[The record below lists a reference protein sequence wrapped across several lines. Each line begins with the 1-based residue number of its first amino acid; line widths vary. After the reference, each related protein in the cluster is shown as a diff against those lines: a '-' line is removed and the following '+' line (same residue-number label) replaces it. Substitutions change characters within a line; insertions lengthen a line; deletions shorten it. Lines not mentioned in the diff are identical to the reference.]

1 MGLNLIY
8 AIFNGVIGFMNFSA
22 RYVSLAVY
30 YLLLCVMRFLAVAYA
45 GRVYQVKV
53 PWRKRNPEKEDSL
66 ETRSWRVYRN
76 CKILFSMMRI
86 ALGGAVI
93 MLVSGEGGKSYQGLL
108 IYAVATYT
116 FYKLGMAIRNM
127 IKVRK
132 EKSLLLVILRNISYA
147 DALVSLLSLQTALFV
162 AFGQDSGEL
171 IPLMNA
177 LTSAGVC
184 LMILGIGI
192 YMVRK
197 SKKLQI
203 SYRSAGLYDVLKAK
217 DLSDDEKLAL
227 VGDFDAVLS
236 LSLLDKA
243 AVIRD
248 AQKATSEV
256 HGDGEYVII
265 APADA
270 TDEEQ
275 STVRELLLSR
285 YQARKDKNWAE
296 SDRIR
301 DILKDMGIAVK
312 DNKEG
317 VQWMRG

>member
-1 MGLNLIY
+1 MILMLI
-8 AIFNGVIGFMNFSA
+8 VVGFGYFFAAMNICGMT
-22 RYVSLAVY
+22 VY
-30 YLLLCVMRFLAVAYA
+30 SRE
-45 GRVYQVKV
+45 G
-53 PWRKRNPEKEDSL
+53 ES
-66 ETRSWRVYRN
+66 SWLMMVLPVTAATQLRG
-76 CKILFSMMRI
+76 KILFSMMRI

-203 SYRSAGLYDVLKAK
+203 SYRSA
-217 DLSDDEKLAL
+217 
-227 VGDFDAVLS
+227 
-236 LSLLDKA
+236 
-243 AVIRD
+243 
-248 AQKATSEV
+248 
-256 HGDGEYVII
+256 
-265 APADA
+265 
-270 TDEEQ
+270 TDQ
-275 STVRELLLSR
+275 LQIS
-285 YQARKDKNWAE
+285 
-296 SDRIR
+296 
-301 DILKDMGIAVK
+301 G
-312 DNKEG
+312 
-317 VQWMRG
+317 

>member
-30 YLLLCVMRFLAVAYA
+30 YLLLCAMRFLPVAYA

-53 PWRKRNPEKEDSL
+53 PWRKRNL
-66 ETRSWRVYRN
+66 
-76 CKILFSMMRI
+76 SMMRI

-132 EKSLLLVILRNISYA
+132 EKSLLLVTLRNISYA
-147 DALVSLLSLQTALFV
+147 DALVSLLSLQTALFA

-197 SKKLQI
+197 SKKIQI
-203 SYRSAGLYDVLKAK
+203 SG
-217 DLSDDEKLAL
+217 
-227 VGDFDAVLS
+227 
-236 LSLLDKA
+236 
-243 AVIRD
+243 
-248 AQKATSEV
+248 
-256 HGDGEYVII
+256 
-265 APADA
+265 
-270 TDEEQ
+270 
-275 STVRELLLSR
+275 
-285 YQARKDKNWAE
+285 
-296 SDRIR
+296 
-301 DILKDMGIAVK
+301 
-312 DNKEG
+312 
-317 VQWMRG
+317 

>member
-132 EKSLLLVILRNISYA
+132 EKSLLLVTLRNISYA
-147 DALVSLLSLQTALFV
+147 DALVSLLSLQTALFA

-197 SKKLQI
+197 SKKIQI
-203 SYRSAGLYDVLKAK
+203 SYRSAG
-217 DLSDDEKLAL
+217 
-227 VGDFDAVLS
+227 
-236 LSLLDKA
+236 
-243 AVIRD
+243 
-248 AQKATSEV
+248 
-256 HGDGEYVII
+256 
-265 APADA
+265 
-270 TDEEQ
+270 
-275 STVRELLLSR
+275 
-285 YQARKDKNWAE
+285 
-296 SDRIR
+296 
-301 DILKDMGIAVK
+301 DITC
-312 DNKEG
+312 
-317 VQWMRG
+317 

>member
-1 MGLNLIY
+1 MRRKQFLLFLATVIVVVAAIYAAVTNAFPLPVSGTLYALAAVGFICTFTLWGKAILTFVKVVLLPFTQNNRVANTLITDTGLRTVLVTIPGMGLNLIY

-132 EKSLLLVILRNISYA
+132 EKSLLLVTLRNISYA
-147 DALVSLLSLQTALFV
+147 DALVSLLSLQTALFA

-197 SKKLQI
+197 SKKIQI
-203 SYRSAGLYDVLKAK
+203 S
-217 DLSDDEKLAL
+217 
-227 VGDFDAVLS
+227 
-236 LSLLDKA
+236 
-243 AVIRD
+243 
-248 AQKATSEV
+248 
-256 HGDGEYVII
+256 
-265 APADA
+265 
-270 TDEEQ
+270 TDQ
-275 STVRELLLSR
+275 RPQIS
-285 YQARKDKNWAE
+285 
-296 SDRIR
+296 
-301 DILKDMGIAVK
+301 G
-312 DNKEG
+312 
-317 VQWMRG
+317 